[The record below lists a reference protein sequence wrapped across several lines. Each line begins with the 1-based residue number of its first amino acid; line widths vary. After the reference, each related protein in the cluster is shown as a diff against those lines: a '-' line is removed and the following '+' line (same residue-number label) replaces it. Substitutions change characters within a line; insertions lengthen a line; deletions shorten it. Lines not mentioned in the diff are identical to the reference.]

1 MARQP
6 LILWGC
12 LVASLGLAPQQALA
26 GKKATELI
34 QSKTEIPDER
44 LFDVG
49 IRVFSPGFP
58 ENPEALRTMEEK
70 GVFTA
75 VRRSEARYFPVQ
87 MMQTLQ
93 SSGFWGAVRVI
104 PDMHF
109 APLLVMFDG
118 EVTRLNGTVEAQY
131 AGWRELLWKIFM
143 SETGLPLNPNL
154 EIVKEARA
162 SKNH

>member
-1 MARQP
+1 
-6 LILWGC
+6 
-12 LVASLGLAPQQALA
+12 
-26 GKKATELI
+26 
-34 QSKTEIPDER
+34 
-44 LFDVG
+44 
-49 IRVFSPGFP
+49 
-58 ENPEALRTMEEK
+58 
-70 GVFTA
+70 
-75 VRRSEARYFPVQ
+75 
-87 MMQTLQ
+87 
-93 SSGFWGAVRVI
+93 
-104 PDMHF
+104 MHF